1 MHKILKDFLGSP
13 DGIKV
18 IAYSAGD
25 ITKLPESLA
34 SVAVKEGWAEV
45 FQPQV
50 AVEAIDITNLDS
62 TEKKPKRAPKNK
74 ALRGAPENK

>member
-13 DGIKV
+13 DGIRV

-25 ITKLPESLA
+25 ITTLPESLA
-34 SVAVKEGWAEV
+34 QVALKEGWAEV
-45 FQPQV
+45 VRPQTKVEEQPEP
-50 AVEAIDITNLDS
+50 EA
-62 TEKKPKRAPKNK
+62 KPKRPPKNK